1 MLHVVV
7 KEHLDLVDDEQL
19 QYLQCCPQ
27 GTAERSLIAAQLF
40 GEQSEIDFWTV
51 ALYYLQASKLEARNR
66 CCINIA

>member
-1 MLHVVV
+1 MLHIVV
-7 KEHLDLVDDEQL
+7 KEQLDQVDEEQL

-40 GEQSEIDFWTV
+40 GEQCEIDFWTV

-66 CCINIA
+66 CYLSTV